1 MKKWWTWTVTREMRI
16 KITYNEV
23 SLLTS
28 RKTNIKMTILNT
40 GKNEVLSYFVGG
52 SAEQYTT
59 LENKP
64 LWYAKTWSLRPL
76 RWTESFAQKRTYCI
90 IPFIWSPRSG
100 KTNLCW
106 NNQSKSCLWKEVE
119 VEVGLTEN
127 GHEVTQGW
135 WRYRIYL
142 KRGVGICEISQ
153 NCRRKIYA
161 YDYRKISFQ
170 NINTKFNLWLHAE
183 LF

>member
-1 MKKWWTWTVTREMRI
+1 MRI

-64 LWYAKTWSLRPL
+64 L
-76 RWTESFAQKRTYCI
+76 
-90 IPFIWSPRSG
+90 
-100 KTNLCW
+100 
-106 NNQSKSCLWKEVE
+106 
-119 VEVGLTEN
+119 
-127 GHEVTQGW
+127 
-135 WRYRIYL
+135 
-142 KRGVGICEISQ
+142 
-153 NCRRKIYA
+153 
-161 YDYRKISFQ
+161 
-170 NINTKFNLWLHAE
+170 
-183 LF
+183 